1 MKKKL
6 NQLIDINSR
15 LFTKKLSTKMEL
27 SMRGRLFK
35 DYVMEKENIFGK
47 MEPVMMDNG
56 SKITFKE
63 QGSYI
68 LEMDKSI
75 EDNLK

>member
-1 MKKKL
+1 MEKKL
-6 NQLIDINSR
+6 NRLIDINSR

-35 DYVMEKENIFGK
+35 DYVMEKENIFGT

-63 QGSYI
+63 
-68 LEMDKSI
+68 
-75 EDNLK
+75 